1 MLDRHVAAELLE
13 YLLTGTLPEFDA
25 ERLKNST
32 ALLYRD
38 LLRQDDG
45 SIDFK
50 ANVLVNV
57 AGANDTEVPI
67 LAVTKSGKRFAIALS
82 GPLTTDHPAE
92 SSIIELRKK
101 ASDIQFIVVNEL
113 LIRGNLLAATRE
125 IRQRMGA

>member
-1 MLDRHVAAELLE
+1 
-13 YLLTGTLPEFDA
+13 LPEFDE

-50 ANVLVNV
+50 ADATVKV
-57 AGANDTEVPI
+57 AGAKDTEVPI
-67 LAVTKSGKRFAIALS
+67 LAVTKSGKKFAIALS

-92 SSIIELRKK
+92 LAMRELREK
-101 ASDIQFIVVNEL
+101 ATDLQFIVVNEL
-113 LIRGNLLAATRE
+113 LVRGNLPAATRE
-125 IRQRMGA
+125 IRQLVCA